1 MKPYNQKPL
10 SLAARVM
17 CFVGASVGLSL
28 LLIGNLVLNV
38 VERHFA
44 EQDAEEVAVIN
55 KAVIDVLR
63 NNNDNNLQLSKALF
77 GAVSGHHGVYY
88 QVGGFR
94 KCRRKPFSSERQPSP
109 SYRN

>member
-55 KAVIDVLR
+55 KAVIYVLR
-63 NNNDNNLQLSKALF
+63 NNNDNNLQLSKILIETDKNDLK
-77 GAVSGHHGVYY
+77 H
-88 QVGGFR
+88 
-94 KCRRKPFSSERQPSP
+94 SEPTETPVRDGDEKSL
-109 SYRN
+109 SYF